1 MGISLFLF
9 LPFPYPIY
17 FRFNLNHVCQSYWL
31 IICVT
36 VLLCCPCW
44 DEEVNKKKRQQTT
57 HLLASVVNGL
67 HTDIALAYNRIHLH
81 SAQPE
86 PQTDFSL
93 NLTEP
98 PSLVLDLQKVT
109 IKMCKHCWQDWV
121 QFNSHCHSRFL
132 CSSRDKTAYAIPENN
147 TLKQSMH
154 KKIILIKEPRR
165 WISSILSGLLVS
177 FPGSKLFKAGRSV
190 LVWFPLVGMSVSVQH
205 PECQQGCNCSL
216 IRVPLACKPYPEN
229 WRAGW
234 ALTQSWAGH
243 SRGAGRS
250 VRGHVS
256 HRNNEFVS
264 SDKAAHIIMDMF

>member
-1 MGISLFLF
+1 MSAKVTGLSFVWLF
-9 LPFPYPIY
+9 
-17 FRFNLNHVCQSYWL
+17 C
-31 IICVT
+31 CV
-36 VLLCCPCW
+36 VLAGMR
-44 DEEVNKKKRQQTT
+44 KSIKKRQQTT

-132 CSSRDKTAYAIPENN
+132 CRSRDKTAYAIPENN

-165 WISSILSGLLVS
+165 WISSILSGLLIS

-205 PECQQGCNCSL
+205 PECQQGRNCSL

-264 SDKAAHIIMDMF
+264 GDKAAHIIMDMF

>member
-44 DEEVNKKKRQQTT
+44 DEEVNKKKWQQTT

-67 HTDIALAYNRIHLH
+67 HTDIALTYNRIHLH
-81 SAQPE
+81 SAQLE

-132 CSSRDKTAYAIPENN
+132 CRSRDKTAYAIPENN

-154 KKIILIKEPRR
+154 KKNNLN
-165 WISSILSGLLVS
+165 
-177 FPGSKLFKAGRSV
+177 
-190 LVWFPLVGMSVSVQH
+190 Q
-205 PECQQGCNCSL
+205 
-216 IRVPLACKPYPEN
+216 
-229 WRAGW
+229 RA
-234 ALTQSWAGH
+234 T
-243 SRGAGRS
+243 
-250 VRGHVS
+250 
-256 HRNNEFVS
+256 
-264 SDKAAHIIMDMF
+264 